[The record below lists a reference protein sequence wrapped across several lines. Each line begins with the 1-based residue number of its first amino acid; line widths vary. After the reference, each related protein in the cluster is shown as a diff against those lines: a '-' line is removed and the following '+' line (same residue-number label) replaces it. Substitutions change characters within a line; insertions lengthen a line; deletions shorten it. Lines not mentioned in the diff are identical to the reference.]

1 MEETYISRKPDKY
14 RIQCAYFNCLI
25 SIFYQYKNSNE
36 IKELVEAKDF
46 FSNILELSNI
56 NLESSN
62 SSSSDDFETQ
72 LKSSRNF
79 ILQRNYDN
87 AVEGYLSIIEKN
99 PKWNDGIAKD
109 ELLRLFSFLGNNN
122 SITINGRSR
131 LLNILYK

>member
-1 MEETYISRKPDKY
+1 M
-14 RIQCAYFNCLI
+14 
-25 SIFYQYKNSNE
+25 KNSNE

-56 NLESSN
+56 KLESSN